1 MGRCYTKLCK
11 AVDNNEGFHELHH
24 SINQL
29 RLYGIRSTSEVHIHV
44 GFGYLDLW
52 TTVNTATPVED
63 LSITKRLD
71 LPPQTSTC
79 LLPETRL
86 SLVGL
91 LEALLLVLREALVP

>member
-1 MGRCYTKLCK
+1 MKDFINSTAPLTNC
-11 AVDNNEGFHELHH
+11 AVWD
-24 SINQL
+24 SIHL
-29 RLYGIRSTSEVHIHV
+29 EVHIHV

-63 LSITKRLD
+63 LSITKGLD

-79 LLPETRL
+79 LLPEMRL

-91 LEALLLVLREALVP
+91 LEALLLVLCEALVP

>member
-1 MGRCYTKLCK
+1 MNSTTPLTNC
-11 AVDNNEGFHELHH
+11 AVWD
-24 SINQL
+24 SIHL
-29 RLYGIRSTSEVHIHV
+29 EVYIHV
-44 GFGYLDLW
+44 GLGYLDLW

-79 LLPETRL
+79 PLPEMRL

-91 LEALLLVLREALVP
+91 LEALLLVLCEALVP